1 MVGCLA
7 YSLAGHDK
15 NKVYYIVKEDTNYVW
30 IADGDIRTLDNPK
43 KKNKKHIQL
52 IRKNI
57 QSDISVTNEMVKR
70 AIKLYCKDMQEV
82 K

>member
-1 MVGCLA
+1 MIGYLV

-15 NKVYYIVKEDTNYVW
+15 NKVYAVIREDDENVW
-30 IADGDIRTLDNPK
+30 LADGEVRMLDHPK
-43 KKNKKHIQL
+43 KKNKKHVQL
-52 IRKNI
+52 VRQKVL
-57 QSDISVTNEMVKR
+57 DDCVTNEKIKR